1 MSSSDPHVF
10 TDKFE
15 IDSDFRGETLTYTEC
30 GRRAQM
36 TWTWNNSYTVY
47 SDTLDSWLNAD
58 GSRTPLTDEER
69 KTILERVV
77 KYAQDVQHVKMKVE

>member
-10 TDKFE
+10 TDKFDV
-15 IDSDFRGETLTYTEC
+15 DSDFRGETLTYIES

-36 TWTWNNSYTVY
+36 MWTWNSSYTVY
-47 SDTLDSWLNAD
+47 GDTLDSWLDAD